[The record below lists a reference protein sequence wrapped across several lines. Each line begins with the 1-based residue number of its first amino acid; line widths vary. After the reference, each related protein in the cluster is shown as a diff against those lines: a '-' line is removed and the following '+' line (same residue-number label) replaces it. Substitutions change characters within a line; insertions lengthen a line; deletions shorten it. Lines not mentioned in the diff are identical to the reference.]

1 MRNRFR
7 KFLSA
12 FMTLT
17 ITSTL
22 LSTSPAL
29 AADEEPGV
37 TLVNNGQAEASIVI
51 SASASKTESDLANDL
66 ASYFVQISGAAIPIV
81 TDASAAAN
89 VKIYVGSASPSADAN
104 IQAIADQAAAEG
116 KEADCDAFRLLVNTN
131 AIHLNGLTDRGV
143 QYAAYELLE
152 QIGVR
157 WYMPGEYG
165 TVIPN
170 LSTIS
175 VREQDTISV
184 PDFYGR
190 HMASIDGYQKTGG
203 QPTGINYTE
212 GKDWAKY
219 NRVNQVTYGREGWPN
234 VNVTA
239 DLKLPGSNFL
249 DVTNPDALEAVVA
262 GAIVELKKGVKVI
275 NMGPRDGV
283 VNAPYDPEW
292 DVEGQIDPANGVLSM
307 SDRYVKFFN
316 KVLER
321 LEEEG
326 YPDAKIAFFAYSNY
340 KNPPVATTC
349 NERLIPVLANITMD
363 RMHAIGND
371 LSWERNQNA
380 ELLAGW
386 REAGASP
393 MIYQYLYNLADPG
406 TPFSMINQ
414 VASEYKYY
422 KDNGVASIRSEVL
435 PAWGYHGPSL
445 YLASKMMWDADL
457 DVDALMDE
465 YFTTFYGP
473 AAEAMQM
480 HFNILEAAYANA
492 DYFAGSCYEVPKI
505 LTSASYVEKQK
516 ENANQGGQHEE
527 DKSAC
532 DELKDAIERCQQE
545 LREQIEKKLQE
556 YRDKHQEQSNKIKD
570 KIKDFFGKFFGG
582 GTDWGYSNAA
592 AANEAA
598 QTEDTADARIEQA
611 LTSLI
616 EELPESVIE
625 ALRVTLEAA
634 EEIAANQEDPVY
646 AERIKTVRLAFDF
659 GENFLGMMESM
670 TDFNFVEANQKYEKA
685 LEIREE
691 AVLNSPVAINPYGSY
706 LYIDWFWKNYA
717 PQAAERVSNGN
728 TMLVEM
734 PDEWSAMLYPSAYGE
749 AIGLQKPGLGTQS
762 WMKLKTYSET
772 WSDQGLRYYK
782 GYMWYRTTVEVP
794 AATGSGDVFLWM
806 GIVDD
811 EARVWVNGK
820 ECPKVQGGSLM
831 KPFEYN
837 ITDAIEFGKENLV
850 VVEVRNAWL
859 DELGTGG
866 IMGPSMIWQKAN

>member
-7 KFLSA
+7 KFVSL
-12 FMTLT
+12 FMALT
-17 ITSTL
+17 VTSTL

-29 AADEEPGV
+29 AVDAEPSV
-37 TLVNNGQAEASIVI
+37 TLVNNGQATASIVVSV
-51 SASASKTESDLANDL
+51 SASQTETALAAEL
-66 ASYFVQISGAAIPIV
+66 ASYMQQISGAEIPV
-81 TDASAAAN
+81 GTEASAGDSVN
-89 VKIYVGSASPSADAN
+89 IYVGSASPAAEEN
-104 IQAIADQAAAEG
+104 NQAIAAAAAAEN
-116 KEADCDAFRLLVNTN
+116 KESDCDAYRLLVEAG
-131 AIHLNGLTDRGV
+131 AIHLNGLTDRGI
-143 QYAAYELLE
+143 QYAGYELLE

-165 TVIPN
+165 TVIPK
-170 LSTIS
+170 LDT
-175 VREQDTISV
+175 VVVKEQDTVSV

-203 QPTGINYTE
+203 QPDGINYTE
-212 GKDWAKY
+212 GRDWARY
-219 NRVNQVTYGREGWPN
+219 NRINQVTYGREGWPN
-234 VNVTA
+234 VKITN

-262 GAIVELKKGVKVI
+262 GAIVELKKGVKVV

-283 VNAPYDPEW
+283 VNAPFDPEW
-292 DVEGQIDPANGVLSM
+292 DVKDQIDPANGVLSM
-307 SDRYVKFFN
+307 SDRYVRFFN
-316 KVLER
+316 KVLDR
-321 LEEEG
+321 LAEEG

-340 KNPPVATTC
+340 KNPPVATKC

-414 VASEYKYY
+414 VAAEYKYY
-422 KDNGVASIRSEVL
+422 KDVGVPSIRSEVL

-457 DVDALMDE
+457 DVDALMNE

-492 DYFAGSCYEVPKI
+492 DYFAGSCYEIPKI

-516 ENANQGGQHEE
+516 KNANQGGQHEE

-556 YRDKHQEQSNKIKD
+556 YRDKHQEQSDKIKD

-582 GTDWGYSNAA
+582 GHSNAT

-598 QTEDTADARIEQA
+598 QTEGTADAKIEQA

-634 EEIAANQEDPVY
+634 EEIAANQADPVY

-691 AVLNSPVAINPYGSY
+691 SVLHSPVAINPYGSY

-717 PQAAERVSNGN
+717 PQAAERVTNGN
-728 TMLVEM
+728 TMLTEM
-734 PDEWSAMLYPSAYGE
+734 PDEWNAMLYPSAYGDV
-749 AIGLQKPGLGTQS
+749 IGLQKPGLGTKS
-762 WMKLKTYSET
+762 WMKLKTYSDT
-772 WSDQGLRYYK
+772 WSAQGLRYYK
-782 GYMWYRTTVEVP
+782 GYMWYRTTVKVP
-794 AATGSGDVFLWM
+794 ESAGNGNVFLWLGM
-806 GIVDD
+806 VDD

-820 ECPKVQGGSLM
+820 ACQKVQGASLM
-831 KPFEYN
+831 KPFEYD
-837 ITDAIEFGKENLV
+837 ITDAVRFGEENLV

-866 IMGPSMIWQKAN
+866 LMGPSMIWQAAE